1 MPNKY
6 KPIKLAK
13 DAVSTRSVYGQ
24 GVPAIAPPR
33 RLGMPPKSPFR
44 SGTTGDRSS
53 SFDVTAS
60 QIMQQTMTDE
70 DEEYYRE
77 IEDDKPHDILRTY
90 INEILL
96 QEKYNNNKQDEQ
108 KKYNK
113 QKNEGPEKE
122 EDPEEDVEE
131 ASVVANI
138 SGYTL
143 PLGATN
149 KSKDDEPS
157 WKAYARAFAD
167 AKPMVP

>member
-1 MPNKY
+1 MAKNY
-6 KPIKLAK
+6 KTTTIAK
-13 DAVSTRSVYGQ
+13 DSISTRSGSGQ

-77 IEDDKPHDILRTY
+77 IEDDKPYDILKTY
-90 INEILL
+90 INEVIL
-96 QEKYNNNKQDEQ
+96 QNKQNKLDEQ
-108 KKYNK
+108 NK
-113 QKNEGPEKE
+113 QKNKGPEKE
-122 EDPEEDVEE
+122 DEPEEDVEE

-143 PLGATN
+143 PLGTTN
-149 KSKDDEPS
+149 KDKDDEPS